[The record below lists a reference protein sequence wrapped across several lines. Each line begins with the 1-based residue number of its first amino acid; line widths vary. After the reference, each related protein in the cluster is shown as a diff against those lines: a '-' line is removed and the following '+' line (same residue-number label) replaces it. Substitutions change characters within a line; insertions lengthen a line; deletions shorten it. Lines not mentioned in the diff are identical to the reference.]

1 MKTKEE
7 LQKKTVSELVKI
19 CKDNN
24 MPHYHGKNRFRKSE
38 LIDAILGAESAKE
51 SRKQIV
57 ADLSK
62 EFLEDEGSKTDM
74 QSAKDEVK
82 IDGRKNNVEVKN
94 KVEKELANVD
104 MTQKMPYIESAEV
117 GVLVAFRLP
126 NGKVKSAKIIKKSTK
141 NRRLKLETDYGA
153 QYIVSFDD
161 VIWVRTGKRWP
172 RGVYKLLKGLVG
184 DERAS

>member
-1 MKTKEE
+1 MRTREE
-7 LQKKTVSELVKI
+7 LQKKTVNELAEI
-19 CKDNN
+19 CKSNN
-24 MPHYHGKNRFRKSE
+24 IPHYRGKNRFRKSE

-57 ADLSK
+57 AKLG
-62 EFLEDEGSKTDM
+62 EEILEGFETGM

-82 IDGRKNNVEVKN
+82 NDNRNDVEVEN
-94 KVEKELANVD
+94 EVEKESANIN
-104 MTQKMPYIESAEV
+104 MAQKMPYIESAEV

-161 VIWVRTGKRWP
+161 IIWVRTGKRWP
-172 RGVYKLLKGLVG
+172 RGVYRLLKGLVE
-184 DERAS
+184 DEKAS

>member
-7 LQKKTVSELVKI
+7 LQKKTVSELAKI
-19 CKDNN
+19 CKDNSI
-24 MPHYHGKNRFRKSE
+24 PHYHGKNRFRKSE

-51 SRKQIV
+51 SETKKIAKLGEEV
-57 ADLSK
+57 VNG
-62 EFLEDEGSKTDM
+62 LEAGM

-82 IDGRKNNVEVKN
+82 IDGRNNNVEVKS

>member
-7 LQKKTVSELVKI
+7 LQKKTVSELAKI
-19 CKDNN
+19 CKDNSI
-24 MPHYHGKNRFRKSE
+24 PHYHGKNRFRKSE

-51 SRKQIV
+51 SETKKIAKLGEEV
-57 ADLSK
+57 VNG
-62 EFLEDEGSKTDM
+62 LEAGM

-82 IDGRKNNVEVKN
+82 NDNRNGVEVES
-94 KVEKELANVD
+94 KVEKESTNID
-104 MTQKMPYIESAEV
+104 MVQKMPYIEGAEV

-141 NRRLKLETDYGA
+141 NRRFKLETDYGA

-161 VIWVRTGKRWP
+161 IIWVRTGKRWP
-172 RGVYKLLKGLVG
+172 RGVYKLLKGLVE
-184 DERAS
+184 DEKAS